1 MRRHLQFVLLF
12 VSVFFKK
19 HRKELVIASISGFFM
34 TLFII
39 QAYPLMINLTGLKN
53 LKIGIIGKAG
63 ESNLPDFIQ
72 KQISFGLTSLNSE
85 GEASPAAASS
95 WDITDNAKTY
105 TFHIR
110 KNLLWHDG
118 QEFTARDIK
127 YKLKDAVFT
136 VLDDYTLQISL
147 KDPYVILPVIL
158 SQPLVKDGRIGLGG
172 YKIVRVDYDGES
184 IALISLQSALP
195 GYPPIT
201 YKFYPDISQAILAFK
216 LGEINVLKD
225 IVSFDNL
232 DKWSKI
238 KIDKTS
244 DYNRFVGLFF
254 NLDNPWFKVKEI
266 RQALAYAL
274 PEFDDFDK
282 VFTPISPLSWGYS
295 KNVRLYNSDPDSAAK
310 ILSKSPLA
318 SSSSVLTISTYP
330 SYVAQAEKIAESW
343 NKFGLNV
350 KVKVENTFNSS
361 FQIFLMSQPIPP
373 DPDQYSYWQS
383 TQENTNITH
392 YNNPKIDKLLEEGRK
407 TQDKSARKKIY
418 YDFQRY
424 LVDDLPVIF
433 LYYPKIY
440 QIERS

>member
-1 MRRHLQFVLLF
+1 MRKHIQFALLF

-19 HRKELVIASISGFFM
+19 HRKELVFAAISGFFL
-34 TLFII
+34 TLFLI
-39 QAYPLMINLTGLKN
+39 QAYPLLINITGQKN
-53 LKIGIIGKAG
+53 LKIGIIGKVQ
-63 ESNLPDFIQ
+63 ETNLPDFIQ

-85 GEASPAAASS
+85 GEATPAAASS
-95 WDITDNAKTY
+95 WEVTDSAKTY

-110 KNLLWHDG
+110 KNLMWHDG
-118 QEFTARDIK
+118 KEFTARDIN

-136 VLDDYTLQISL
+136 RLDDYTLKISL

-158 SQPLVKDGRIGLGG
+158 SQPLIKDGIVGLGG
-172 YKIVRVDYDGES
+172 YKIVRMDYDGDNM
-184 IALISLQSALP
+184 ALISLESTLP
-195 GYPPIT
+195 NYPSIS
-201 YKFYPDISQAILAFK
+201 YKFYPDINQAILAFK

-225 IVSFDNL
+225 IVSIDNL

-238 KIDKTS
+238 KISKLS
-244 DYNRFVGLFF
+244 DYNRLVGLFF
-254 NLDNPWFKVKEI
+254 NLDSPLFKVKEV
-266 RQALAYAL
+266 RQALAYGL
-274 PEFDDFDK
+274 PKFDDFDK
-282 VFTPISPLSWGYS
+282 AYTPISPLSWAYS

-318 SSSSVLTISTYP
+318 STSSILTLSTYP

-350 KVKVENTFNSS
+350 KVRVENTFNSS
-361 FQIFLMSQPIPP
+361 YQIFLMSLPIPP

-392 YNNPKIDKLLEEGRK
+392 YNNPKIDNLLEEGRK

-440 QIERS
+440 QIERL

>member
-1 MRRHLQFVLLF
+1 MRKHIQFVLLF
-12 VSVFFKK
+12 VSVFLKK
-19 HRKELVIASISGFFM
+19 HRKELVFASISGFFL
-34 TLFII
+34 TLFLI
-39 QAYPLMINLTGLKN
+39 QAYPLLINITGQKN
-53 LKIGIIGKAG
+53 LKIGIIGKVK
-63 ESNLPDFIQ
+63 ETNLPDFIQ
-72 KQISFGLTSLNSE
+72 KQISFGLTSLDSE
-85 GEASPAAASS
+85 GEAIPAAASS
-95 WDITDNAKTY
+95 WDVTDNAKTY

-110 KNLLWHDG
+110 KNLMWHDG
-118 QEFTARDIK
+118 KEFTTRDIN

-136 VLDDYTLQISL
+136 RLDDYTLKISL

-158 SQPLVKDGRIGLGG
+158 SQPLIKDGIIGLGG
-172 YKIVRVDYDGES
+172 YKILRIDYDNDNV
-184 IALISLQSALP
+184 ALISLASTLP
-195 GYPPIT
+195 NYPSIS
-201 YKFYPDISQAILAFK
+201 YKFYPDTYQAILAFK

-225 IVSFDNL
+225 IASHDNL
-232 DKWSKI
+232 DKWSNVKI
-238 KIDKTS
+238 SKVS
-244 DYNRFVGLFF
+244 DYNRIVGIFF
-254 NLDNPWFKVKEI
+254 NLDNPLFKVKEI

-274 PEFDDFDK
+274 PKFDDFDK
-282 VFTPISPLSWGYS
+282 AYTPISPLSWAYS
-295 KNVRLYNSDPDSAAK
+295 KNVRLYNSDPDSAVK

-318 SSSSVLTISTYP
+318 SSSSILTLSTYP

-343 NKFGLNV
+343 NKFGLNL

-361 FQIFLMSQPIPP
+361 YQIFLMSQPIPP

-440 QIERS
+440 QIERL